1 MSTIKGTQITM
12 KEFREAIDSDE
23 QMMLFAANNLD
34 APDDAIVEIQV
45 NGQFVTFG
53 IVSHGNP
60 FEGDA
65 VGGKLLCG
73 GDTEEHEQIVK
84 LDFNEVRCHC
94 GWKKRFDVRA
104 TAENQ
109 ESRAEEIDAAYE
121 AHLKA

>member
-53 IVSHGNP
+53 L
-60 FEGDA
+60 
-65 VGGKLLCG
+65 VGP
-73 GDTEEHEQIVK
+73 
-84 LDFNEVRCHC
+84 
-94 GWKKRFDVRA
+94 A
-104 TAENQ
+104 
-109 ESRAEEIDAAYE
+109 
-121 AHLKA
+121 